1 MPAVTV
7 VRAWPRTFETI
18 ALDLPA
24 GACVRDALSAAGLA
38 PDAAC
43 AVHGV
48 RVAADAPL
56 ADGDRVEVLRPL
68 LIDPKEARR
77 RRVAA
82 RRNPEPR

>member
-7 VRAWPRTFETI
+7 VRAWPRRFESI
-18 ALDLPA
+18 ALDLPT

-38 PDAAC
+38 PDAPC

-48 RVAADAPL
+48 CVAADAPL